1 MRMILKYKWII
12 VTLMILLTAGLFI
25 VSPNL
30 TQQAEEAGNLQL
42 PEGTDSQKAAAILEK
57 AGADAD
63 TISLV
68 FTLDEPVDQ
77 DVKQSIASTVDQL
90 KNLEGSITNVVAP
103 FETKEATD
111 QLVSQDEKT
120 ILIPITVDGTD
131 KEINELADHIKS
143 NILSGEHTVY
153 ITGEAIINQ
162 DVNESSQEGLER
174 TEIITVVLIFVLLLA
189 VFRSIITPFIP
200 LVAVGITYLL
210 SQSLVSFFIEWFS
223 FPVSNYTQIFLVAVL
238 FGIGTDYCILLLSRY
253 KEELTNGHSTETA
266 IVNTYKTAGRTLL
279 ISGIAVFIGFVAIG
293 FAEFTIFKSAVGV
306 AVGIAVLMVVL
317 FTIIPFFMAVLK
329 DKLFWPSKKSA
340 SHKDSKL
347 WILLGRFSVHR
358 PIWSLVI
365 VAIITVPLLLTYN
378 GQLSFNTVDEIG
390 DDYGSVKGL
399 KAIEEGFG
407 KGESLPLNIVIK
419 AEDDMITREVIPY
432 VEELSSEIA
441 KNEEVDAIRTITRP
455 TGEILEELYIDHQLR
470 QVSDGLNQARE
481 GINKTKS
488 GLTEIEAGLNNIA
501 NQLPSGTATNANGLG
516 EAANALKQINQQLTT
531 INQDLSQSGN
541 VAQASKQLAQ
551 VQQKLGQIQQSLAG
565 ASSSLQGKT
574 SQVSRLKDGL
584 AELASGV
591 GASIDGLEDIESGLK
606 DAEEITKAMGESNS
620 LTETGV
626 FIPKGTLE
634 NEDFQPAIDRYSFAN
649 EKGIKMEIILKND
662 PYSKE
667 AIDTTEAIKQTVQ
680 DQVKGTP
687 LEDMT
692 IAYSG
697 IPATNDDLS
706 EISKND
712 FSRTMIIILSGLF
725 IVLTILFRSMIMP
738 LYMIGSLLL
747 TYYTSVSIAEL
758 IFVNLLNYDG
768 ISWAVPFF
776 GFVMLIA
783 LGVDYSIFLLDR
795 FNEEAKMD
803 VKEAMMTSMAKMGS
817 VVITAAIILAG
828 TFGAMMP
835 SGVLSLIQI
844 ATIVITG
851 LLLYGLIILPLLIPA
866 ITVSFGNGVW
876 WPFTRKNKQN

>member
-1 MRMILKYKWII
+1 MRTILKFKWVI

-42 PEGTDSQKAAAILEK
+42 PEGTDSQKAAKILEK
-57 AGADAD
+57 AGADAE

-68 FTLDEPVDQ
+68 FSLDEPADQ
-77 DVKQSIASTVDQL
+77 QVKETITSVVDQL
-90 KNLEGSITNVVAP
+90 NKLDGSITNVAAP
-103 FETKEATD
+103 YENKEATD

-120 ILIPITVDGTD
+120 VLVPITVDGTD
-131 KEINELADHIKS
+131 EEINELASHIQS
-143 NILSGEHTVY
+143 NILPEDLTVY

-210 SQSLVSFFIEWFS
+210 SQSIVSFLIEWFS

-253 KEELTNGHSTETA
+253 KEELTNGHTTETA

-317 FTIIPFFMAVLK
+317 FTLIPFFMAVLK

-347 WILLGRFSVHR
+347 WTQLSRFSVHR

-365 VAIITVPLLLTYN
+365 VAIITVPFLLTYN

-407 KGESLPLNIVIK
+407 KGESLPLKIVIK
-419 AEDDMITREVIPY
+419 SENDIVTRQIIPY
-432 VEELSSEIA
+432 VEELGSEIA
-441 KNEEVDAIRTITRP
+441 KNENVDSIRTITRP
-455 TGEILEELYIDHQLR
+455 TGEVLEELYIDHQL
-470 QVSDGLNQARE
+470 QKVSDGLTSARE
-481 GINKTKS
+481 GINKTKA
-488 GLTEIEAGLNNIA
+488 GLTEIEAGLNNISS
-501 NQLPSGTATNANGLG
+501 QLPSGTTTNTSGLG
-516 EAANALKQINQQLTT
+516 EAANALNQINQQLTA
-531 INQDLSQSGN
+531 INQGLQQSGN
-541 VAQASKQLAQ
+541 VAAASTQLTE
-551 VQQKLGQIQQSLAG
+551 VQQQLGQIQQSLAS
-565 ASSSLQGKT
+565 ASSSLQGQT

-584 AELASGV
+584 TELSNGV
-591 GASIDGLEDIESGLK
+591 SASIDGLNDIESGLK

-620 LTETGV
+620 ASKTGV
-626 FIPKGTLE
+626 FVPEGTLG
-634 NEDFQPAIDRYSFAN
+634 NKGFQPSIDRYSFGN
-649 EKGIKMEIILKND
+649 QKGIILEVVLKND

-667 AIDTTEAIKQTVQ
+667 AIDTTEAIKGTVQ
-680 DQVKGTP
+680 NQVIGTP

-712 FSRTMIIILSGLF
+712 FTRTMIIILSGLF

-776 GFVMLIA
+776 GFVMLVA

-795 FNEEAKMD
+795 FNEEAKID
-803 VKEAMMTSMAKMGS
+803 VKEAMMTSMAKMGT

-851 LLLYGLIILPLLIPA
+851 LLLYGLIILPLLIPS

-876 WPFTRKNKQN
+876 WPFKRNNK

>member
-1 MRMILKYKWII
+1 MKVILRFKWLIAIAMI
-12 VTLMILLTAGLFI
+12 ILTTVLFI

-30 TQQAEEAGNLQL
+30 TKQAEEAGTLQL
-42 PEGTDSQKAAAILEK
+42 PEDADSQKAAAILEE
-57 AGADAD
+57 AGANDE

-68 FTLDEPVDQ
+68 FALDEPANEDMKQ
-77 DVKQSIASTVDQL
+77 TITSIAEQVKQ
-90 KNLEGSITNVVAP
+90 LEGPITNVVMP
-103 FETKEATD
+103 YENKETTE
-111 QLVSQDEKT
+111 QLVSKDEKT
-120 ILIPITVDGTD
+120 ILVPITVDGTNE
-131 KEINELADHIKS
+131 EINGLADQINS
-143 NILSGEHTVY
+143 DLLPDD
-153 ITGEAIINQ
+153 ITAYVTGQAIINQ

-200 LVAVGITYLL
+200 LVAVGVTYLL
-210 SQSLVSFFIEWFS
+210 SQSIVSFFIDWFG

-253 KEELTNGHSTETA
+253 KEELTQGHSTETA

-306 AVGIAVLMVVL
+306 AVGIAVLMIVL
-317 FTIIPFFMAVLK
+317 CTLVPFFMAVLK
-329 DKLFWPSKKSA
+329 EKLFWPSKKSA

-347 WILLGRFSVHR
+347 WTLLGRFSVYR

-365 VAIITVPLLLTYN
+365 VAIITVPFLLTYN

-390 DDYGSVKGL
+390 DGYDSVKGL
-399 KAIEEGFG
+399 NAIEEGFG
-407 KGESLPLNIVIK
+407 KGESLPLNIIIK
-419 AEDDMITREVIPY
+419 NGNDLVTRDVIPFI
-432 VEELSSEIA
+432 EELSSEIT
-441 KNEEVDAIRTITRP
+441 KNENVDSIRTITRP
-455 TGEILEELYIDHQLR
+455 TGEVLDDLYADSQLK
-470 QVSDGLNQARE
+470 QVADGLQQSRE
-481 GINKTKS
+481 GIKETQS
-488 GLTEIEAGLNNIA
+488 GLSDIQSGLENMSA
-501 NQLPSGTATNANGLG
+501 QLPSGSNANTGGLG
-516 EAANALKQINQQLTT
+516 EAANALGQVNNQLTAINQNLEQT
-531 INQDLSQSGN
+531 GN
-541 VAQASKQLAQ
+541 VAQASQQLAR
-551 VQQKLGQIQQSLAG
+551 VQQQLGQIQQSLAG
-565 ASSSLQGKT
+565 ASSSTQG
-574 SQVSRLKDGL
+574 QAAQIGDLKSGL
-584 AELASGV
+584 AELAEGV
-591 GASIDGLEDIESGLK
+591 DAANEGLNKIESGLG
-606 DAEEITKAMGESNS
+606 DAEEIVSAMGESNS
-620 LTETGV
+620 LRETGV
-626 FIPKGTLE
+626 FIPEGTLD
-634 NEDFQPAIDRYSFAN
+634 NEDLKPAIDRYSFDN
-649 EKGIKMEIILKND
+649 EQGIMLEVLLNND

-667 AIDTTEAIKQTVQ
+667 AIDTTEAIKETVE

-697 IPATNDDLS
+697 ISSTNEDLS
-706 EISKND
+706 EISQAD
-712 FSRTMIIILSGLF
+712 FTRTMIIMLVGLF
-725 IVLTILFRSMIMP
+725 IVLTVLFRSMIMP
-738 LYMIGSLLL
+738 IYMIGSLLL
-747 TYYTSVSIAEL
+747 TYYTSVSIAEK

-768 ISWAVPFF
+768 ITWAVPFF
-776 GFVMLIA
+776 GFVMLVA

-795 FNEEAKMD
+795 FNEEAKLD
-803 VKEAMMTSMAKMGS
+803 VKEAMMTSMAKMGT

-876 WPFTRKNKQN
+876 WPFKQRKN